1 MKDKLCVALDVNT
14 YDQAFILATL
24 LQPYVGVFKVGMQLF
39 TQEGPRI
46 IKMLKDKNCKVFLDM
61 KYHDIPNTVK
71 HAVLSAVDLGVDIIN
86 MHSLG
91 GYDMLRSAVVGVD
104 DYCSNHSIPRP
115 KLIGVTVLTST
126 SQATLENEL
135 LISTS
140 LPAYV
145 NHLASLCRLAGLDG
159 IVCSPQ
165 DLRSVR
171 SIANNSLYYITP
183 GVRPR
188 EASMDD
194 QKRVMTPREAI
205 LEGSDLI
212 VIGRPIIE
220 AEDPQRAAITIL
232 QRMEGI

>member
-14 YDQAFILATL
+14 YAEAAVLSTM

-91 GYDMLRSAVVGVD
+91 GYDMLRAASVGVD
-104 DYCSNHSIPRP
+104 DYCSNQSMPRP

-126 SQATLENEL
+126 NEAILENDL

-140 LPAYV
+140 LPVYI

-159 IVCSPQ
+159 IVCSAQ
-165 DLRSVR
+165 DLKSVW
-171 SIANNSLYYITP
+171 SIAKDQFYYITP
-183 GVRPR
+183 GVRPV
-188 EASMDD
+188 ATNTND

-205 LEGSDLI
+205 LAGSDLL

-220 AEDPQRAAITIL
+220 AEDPKNAAMAIL
-232 QRMEGI
+232 QEMEGA